1 MLGLRSPG
9 SLLFPRCGG
18 NVRGGVVACSASD
31 RQVRYYS
38 QGMGGGRERW
48 RGSVLG
54 LRSPGSL
61 LFPRCGGDVRGGVV
75 ACSASDRQVRY
86 YSPGVGVT

>member
-1 MLGLRSPG
+1 M
-9 SLLFPRCGG
+9 F
-18 NVRGGVVACSASD
+18 
-31 RQVRYYS
+31 
-38 QGMGGGRERW
+38 
-48 RGSVLG
+48 G

-75 ACSASDRQVRY
+75 ACSATDRQVRYYSQGVGVIVRGGVVACSASDRQVRY

>member
-1 MLGLRSPG
+1 M
-9 SLLFPRCGG
+9 
-18 NVRGGVVACSASD
+18 
-31 RQVRYYS
+31 
-38 QGMGGGRERW
+38 RW

-61 LFPRCGGDVRGGVV
+61 LFPRCGGDVRGGLV

-86 YSPGVGVT
+86 YSPDVGVT